1 MATPA
6 AIFERSLKA
15 RTLFAAAMVVAT
27 LAGCTGSPTRESTG
41 EFVDDS
47 AITAK
52 VKTALLDDKLTR
64 GLKVHVETF
73 KGAVELS
80 GFVTTVTDKQ
90 RAAEVAKAVMGVNSV
105 ANGLVVRPGP

>member
-1 MATPA
+1 MATHT
-6 AIFERSLKA
+6 AIYERSLKV
-15 RTLFAAAMVVAT
+15 RMLFAAAMVVAT
-27 LAGCTGSPTRESTG
+27 LSGCTGSPTRESTG
-41 EFVDDS
+41 ELVDDS

-90 RAAEVAKAVMGVNSV
+90 RAAEVANAVKGVNSV
-105 ANGLVVRPGP
+105 DNGLVVRSSP

>member
-1 MATPA
+1 MTTRTAV
-6 AIFERSLKA
+6 FERSLKVRMLVA
-15 RTLFAAAMVVAT
+15 TAAVVAT
-27 LAGCTGSPTRESTG
+27 LAGCAGSPAQESTG
-41 EFVDDS
+41 QFVDDS

-80 GFVTTVTDKQ
+80 GFVTTVTDKE
-90 RAAEVAKAVMGVNSV
+90 RAAEVASTVKGVHSV
-105 ANGLVVRPGP
+105 ANGIVVNP